1 MTVTENTT
9 RLIQMESIGTQ
20 AREQI
25 LTVKE
30 PLHILTI
37 DMEALTRMTL
47 ERMKLKTSKLMVTR
61 KILLLMSFQDKVI
74 NLSSL

>member
-20 AREQI
+20 VREQI